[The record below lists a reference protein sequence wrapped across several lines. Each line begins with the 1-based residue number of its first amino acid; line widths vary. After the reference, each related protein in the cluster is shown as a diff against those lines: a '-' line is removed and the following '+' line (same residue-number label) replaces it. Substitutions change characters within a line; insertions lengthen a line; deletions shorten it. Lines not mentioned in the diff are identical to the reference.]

1 MLLDT
6 SSLRGSPPGTLGADG
21 LIGLASLWPGR
32 FKMHPPQT
40 PSTLGPSTPR
50 A

>member
-1 MLLDT
+1 MILDT

-21 LIGLASLWPGR
+21 LIDLASLW
-32 FKMHPPQT
+32 PPQT
-40 PSTLGPSTPR
+40 PSTLGPSTLL

>member
-1 MLLDT
+1 MILDT
-6 SSLRGSPPGTLGADG
+6 SSLRGSPPGTLGADR
-21 LIGLASLWPGR
+21 LIDLASLWPGG

-40 PSTLGPSTPR
+40 PSTLGPSTLL